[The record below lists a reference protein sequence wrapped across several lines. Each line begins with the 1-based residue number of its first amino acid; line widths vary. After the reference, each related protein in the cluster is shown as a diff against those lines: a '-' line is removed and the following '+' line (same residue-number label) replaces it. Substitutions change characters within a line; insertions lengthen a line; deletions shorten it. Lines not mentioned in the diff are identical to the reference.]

1 LIVADANGTRLNPM
15 AAGTTIAASTTTTG
29 LTVTLAG
36 GSPVPSTSEA
46 SLAGLSF
53 NFEAGT
59 TSGLIT
65 VTFTSPS
72 GTTSSV
78 AIPVENANRPSICP
92 P

>member
-1 LIVADANGTRLNPM
+1 
-15 AAGTTIAASTTTTG
+15 
-29 LTVTLAG
+29 
-36 GSPVPSTSEA
+36 
-46 SLAGLSF
+46 LSF

-78 AIPVENANRPSICP
+78 AIPVVNGDRPSICP